1 MDRQEKVAKINERR
15 WFHSIPIEPD
25 LVTPGHLPLER
36 LRNKLLRIQ
45 LPANLEGLTV
55 LDIGAW
61 DGFFSF
67 EAERRGASRVVA
79 YDLFPPDTHGFTT
92 ARELLNSRV
101 EYVRG
106 SVYDLS
112 PALCGTFD
120 LVLFLG
126 VFYHLRYPLLALD
139 RIWSVTR
146 DTLLLESNCMDEH
159 LVLSEGK
166 AVPLRKIDK
175 RLQQIP
181 LYRFYRKDELV
192 PGDFSNWFSPNAK
205 AIEEGL
211 WSAGFEPTLLGI
223 WDRRVAF
230 RAKKIAGHQEYVKF
244 PTYEGYEEGT
254 LHPGE
259 KVRVC

>member
-1 MDRQEKVAKINERR
+1 MDRQEKVAKINGRS
-15 WFHSIPIEPD
+15 WYHSIEIEPG
-25 LVTPGHLPLER
+25 LVTPGR
-36 LRNKLLRIQ
+36 LSLGGLRTTLQ
-45 LPANLEGLTV
+45 RVQMPASLEGLTV

-61 DGFFSF
+61 DGFYSF
-67 EAERRGASRVVA
+67 EAERRGAKRVVA
-79 YDLFPPDTHGFTT
+79 YDLVPPEMHGFAT
-92 ARELLNSRV
+92 ARELLGSRV

-112 PALCGTFD
+112 PAVCGTFD
-120 LVLFLG
+120 VVFFFG

-139 RIWSVTR
+139 RIWSVAK

-159 LVLSEGK
+159 LVLPAGK
-166 AVPLRKIDK
+166 AAPLNKIDA

-223 WDRRVAF
+223 WGRRVAF
-230 RAKKIAGHQEYVKF
+230 RGKKVASHQEYLMF
-244 PTYEGYEEGT
+244 PTYEGYEET
-254 LHPGE
+254 ELHPGE
-259 KVRVC
+259 KVKVS